1 VKTASKRFA
10 PWSVA
15 GMALVAAAALAAA
28 AAVSPP
34 DVVVSDSSVGRVEFP
49 HLAHVEDFGVTCVE
63 CHHETRAAALASPHP
78 GYFED
83 SAVNCSVCHRGAD
96 GPLAAQDCSV
106 CHHPRPASLTDEV
119 ASAKVAIH
127 HTCWRC
133 HEPATGAEA
142 SANCSLCHQHERS
155 AAAVPAATGK

>member
-1 VKTASKRFA
+1 MKRLLH
-10 PWSVA
+10 
-15 GMALVAAAALAAA
+15 ALVAGGFALLAPAAFAADRPEA
-28 AAVSPP
+28 VPEQIVSPA
-34 DVVVSDSSVGRVEFP
+34 SVGEVVFP
-49 HLAHVEDFGVTCVE
+49 HRAHVEDYGLECVE

-155 AAAVPAATGK
+155 AAAVPAAAGR